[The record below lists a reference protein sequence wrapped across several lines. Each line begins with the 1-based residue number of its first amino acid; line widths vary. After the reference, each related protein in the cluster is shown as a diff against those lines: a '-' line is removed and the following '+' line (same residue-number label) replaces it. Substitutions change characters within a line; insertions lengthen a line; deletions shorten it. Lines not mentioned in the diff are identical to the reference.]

1 MTTKAQIDEFISHK
15 TLGVVGVSRDT
26 KKFGYAIF
34 DELRKKGYKVYPINP
49 NATELYG
56 EKSYPSITMLPKD
69 AEGVVIVVPPAK
81 AEGLVK
87 EAHAKGINQ
96 VWLQQGAESK
106 AALAYCSQ
114 NKMNAISGECILMH
128 LEPVGSFH
136 GFHRFFR
143 KLFGGMPK

>member
-1 MTTKAQIDEFISHK
+1 
-15 TLGVVGVSRDT
+15 V
-26 KKFGYAIF
+26 
-34 DELRKKGYKVYPINP
+34 
-49 NATELYG
+49 
-56 EKSYPSITMLPKD
+56 LPKD

-114 NKMNAISGECILMH
+114 NEMNAISGECILMH

>member
-1 MTTKAQIDEFISHK
+1 MTTKSNIDEFISHK

-26 KKFGYAIF
+26 KKFGYAVF
-34 DELRKKGYKVYPINP
+34 DELRKKGYKAYPINP
-49 NATELYG
+49 NAAELYG
-56 EKSYPSITMLPKD
+56 EKCFPTITDLPKD

-87 EAHAKGINQ
+87 EAHARGIDQ

-106 AALAYCSQ
+106 AALAFCEK
-114 NKMNAISGECILMH
+114 NKMNVVSGECIMMY

>member
-1 MTTKAQIDEFISHK
+1 MTTKAQINEFIAHK

-26 KKFGYAIF
+26 KKFGFMVF
-34 DELRKKGYKVYPINP
+34 DELRKKGYKTYPVNP
-49 NATELYG
+49 NATELHG
-56 EKSYPSITMLPKD
+56 EKCYPSITALPKD

-81 AEGLVK
+81 AEELVK
-87 EAHAKGINQ
+87 EAHTCGIDQ

-106 AALAYCSQ
+106 TAIAFCEQ
-114 NKMNAISGECILMH
+114 NKMNLVAGECIMMY

>member
-1 MTTKAQIDEFISHK
+1 MTTKAQINEFIAHK

-26 KKFGYAIF
+26 KKFGFMVF
-34 DELRKKGYKVYPINP
+34 DELRKKGYKTYPVNP
-49 NATELYG
+49 NATELHG
-56 EKSYPSITMLPKD
+56 EKCYPSITALPKD

-81 AEGLVK
+81 AEELVK
-87 EAHAKGINQ
+87 EAHACGIDQ

-106 AALAYCSQ
+106 TAIAFCEQ
-114 NKMNAISGECILMH
+114 NKMNLVAGECIMMY